1 MTQVHDCKYKT
12 KGKEK
17 VVQELEDK
25 LFSYD
30 MSHLLSI
37 QKEPAT
43 APLSAVLSEEKNT
56 EHCTWVSKNV
66 PLL

>member
-1 MTQVHDCKYKT
+1 MQVHDCKYKT
-12 KGKEK
+12 KGEEK

-43 APLSAVLSEEKNT
+43 APLSAVL
-56 EHCTWVSKNV
+56 
-66 PLL
+66 